1 MKQYSIIYYLRND
14 INLLVDSLRKRFIDV
29 NLVYRARKL
38 DEDIRV
44 LRREVDSLKAEKNR
58 LTKALPKAS
67 PEERQRLI
75 NRAKEL
81 DEVISIKSQ
90 RLKSLED
97 EFNRVLNEIPNIVSD
112 DVPVAEDES
121 GNKILRYWGRP
132 KVMERLLDSF
142 IESTR
147 GFDIDYELID
157 YEVIPHADWSEDS
170 GLVDVLRA
178 GKTAG
183 SRFYYMFSDLVI
195 LDIAL
200 TAYAIDYLV
209 RRGFIPVETPHMIRR
224 EVMEGAAFFEAFQD
238 TLYKTCD
245 EELYLIATS
254 EQSLA
259 GLYYNEV
266 LEESELPVKLAGWS
280 PCYRREAGAHGRDMK
295 GIFRVHQFNKVE
307 QFIFSHP
314 EESKKYHEELIRNA
328 EELYQ
333 GLGLPYRVVVI
344 ASGEMN
350 RLAIKQYDLEV
361 WMPSQGVYRELVSA
375 SNCTDWQAY
384 RLNIRFTDKRGHPI
398 KGYVHTLNGTAIAI
412 QRTLTAIIENYQ
424 DSDGRVEIPKVLH
437 RYLSTFGFGDK
448 KYIEPI
454 ELPGGKP

>member
-1 MKQYSIIYYLRND
+1 
-14 INLLVDSLRKRFIDV
+14 
-29 NLVYRARKL
+29 
-38 DEDIRV
+38 
-44 LRREVDSLKAEKNR
+44 
-58 LTKALPKAS
+58 
-67 PEERQRLI
+67 
-75 NRAKEL
+75 
-81 DEVISIKSQ
+81 
-90 RLKSLED
+90 
-97 EFNRVLNEIPNIVSD
+97 
-112 DVPVAEDES
+112 
-121 GNKILRYWGRP
+121 
-132 KVMERLLDSF
+132 
-142 IESTR
+142 
-147 GFDIDYELID
+147 
-157 YEVIPHADWSEDS
+157 
-170 GLVDVLRA
+170 
-178 GKTAG
+178 
-183 SRFYYMFSDLVI
+183 
-195 LDIAL
+195 
-200 TAYAIDYLV
+200 
-209 RRGFIPVETPHMIRR
+209 
-224 EVMEGAAFFEAFQD
+224 
-238 TLYKTCD
+238 
-245 EELYLIATS
+245 
-254 EQSLA
+254 
-259 GLYYNEV
+259 
-266 LEESELPVKLAGWS
+266 
-280 PCYRREAGAHGRDMK
+280 MK